1 MVMDLT
7 KKKCEPCEG
16 GVMPFTNEEAE
27 MHLKYVEKWKLVGNK
42 IEKGFEFKDFEKA
55 MKFVNKIAVVAE
67 REGHHPN
74 ILIHSWNKVKLEIYT
89 HAIGGLSI
97 NDFILAAKIDK
108 IK

>member
-1 MVMDLT
+1 MDLT

-16 GVMPFTNEEAE
+16 GIMPFTNEESE
-27 MHLKYVEKWKLVGNK
+27 MHLKYVNKWKLIGIK
-42 IEKGFEFKDFEKA
+42 IEKDFDFKDFEKA
-55 MKFVNKIAVVAE
+55 LKFVNKVAAIAE
-67 REGHHPN
+67 KEGHHPN

-89 HAIGGLSI
+89 HSIGGLSV